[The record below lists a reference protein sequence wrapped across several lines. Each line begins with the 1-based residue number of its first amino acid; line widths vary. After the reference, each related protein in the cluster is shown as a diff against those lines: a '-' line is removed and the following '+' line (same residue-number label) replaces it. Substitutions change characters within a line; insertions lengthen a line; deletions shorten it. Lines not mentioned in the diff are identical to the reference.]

1 MYKKREVYMRK
12 IVFSSLNIDRTY
24 HLERFVRPGETV
36 AVKEY
41 SCSCGGKG
49 FNLAMAMAKAGES
62 LFFAGAVGPDGQEFE
77 EIFSEYGVD
86 TSYLRHSPKMCG
98 HAAIQVEDSGQNCIM
113 IVEGANEDISMEYV
127 DEVLGHFEKGDVL
140 ILQNEIGHVGYMIE
154 EAHKKGMKVAF
165 NPSPMNE
172 KIEACDLSHVDYL
185 FINEGE
191 GEILSGKKGD
201 DEILKE
207 LHRKYKDQIIVL
219 TLGERGSVCISAD
232 GKKTDCGIWQ
242 SQVVD
247 TTAAGD
253 TFAGYFLAEF
263 LGGNDV
269 KRSLRTAAV
278 ASGIA
283 VSRQGAAKSIPCRK
297 EVLDAG
303 FSKLQEFKRL
313 DL

>member
-1 MYKKREVYMRK
+1 MKK
-12 IVFSSLNIDRTY
+12 IVLSSLNIDRTY

-36 AVKEY
+36 AAKEY

-49 FNLAMAMAKAGES
+49 FNLAMAMAKAGEE

-77 EIFSEYGVD
+77 EIFSENGVD
-86 TSYLRHSPKMCG
+86 TTYLRHSPKMCG
-98 HAAIQVEDSGQNCIM
+98 HAVIQVEDSGQNCIM
-113 IVEGANEDISMEYV
+113 IVEGANEDISTEYV
-127 DEVLGHFEKGDVL
+127 DEVLEHFEKGDVL
-140 ILQNEIGHVGYMIE
+140 ILQNEISHIGYMIE
-154 EAHKKGMKVAF
+154 KAHKKGMKVAF

-172 KIEACDLSHVDYL
+172 KIMACNLSHVDYL

-207 LHRKYKDQIIVL
+207 LHLKRPQQMIVL
-219 TLGERGSVCISAD
+219 TLGERGSVCMTAD
-232 GKKTDCGIWQ
+232 GEKVYCGIWKTK
-242 SQVVD
+242 VVD

-263 LGGNDV
+263 LGGSGI
-269 KRSLRTAAV
+269 KHSLETAAV

-283 VSRQGAAKSIPCRK
+283 VSGRGAAKSIPYRK
-297 EVLDAG
+297 EVLEAD
-303 FSKLQEFKRL
+303 FSKIQEFKRA
-313 DL
+313 DR